1 MLFAVQPWGR
11 SMSRLFMLLFSIVF
25 TALSG
30 IGIIL
35 VLVMGYYDAMAI
47 MAAVIGGGILAL
59 PVTWLVA
66 KRMQDM
72 A

>member
-11 SMSRLFMLLFSIVF
+11 SMSRLFMLLFSSVF
-25 TALSG
+25 TALAG

-47 MAAVIGGGILAL
+47 IAAVVGGGILAL

>member
-1 MLFAVQPWGR
+1 MT
-11 SMSRLFMLLFSIVF
+11 RLFMLLFSIVF
-25 TALSG
+25 TALAG
-30 IGIIL
+30 IGVIL
-35 VLVMGYYDAMAI
+35 VLVLGYYNAMAI
-47 MAAVIGGGILAL
+47 IAAVAGGGILAL

>member
-1 MLFAVQPWGR
+1 
-11 SMSRLFMLLFSIVF
+11 MLLFSIVF
-25 TALSG
+25 TALAG

-47 MAAVIGGGILAL
+47 IAAVVGGGILAL